1 MALPTR
7 AQIQS
12 MDYTDW
18 SLPSFFVD
26 VESSGSSG
34 TPVSNNVYVNVS
46 GTWKQSDDIYV
57 NVSGT
62 WKDVTNDIV
71 YANINGSWKNLT
83 SGGGGGGGAV
93 DSTTMDYTDWSLPVV
108 GKG

>member
-1 MALPTR
+1 M
-7 AQIQS
+7 
-12 MDYTDW
+12 
-18 SLPSFFVD
+18 
-26 VESSGSSG
+26 
-34 TPVSNNVYVNVS
+34 NVS

-62 WKDVTNDIV
+62 WKNVTNDIV

-83 SGGGGGGGAV
+83 SGGGGGGSSV
-93 DSTTMDYTDWSLPVV
+93 NSSTMDYLGWSLPVV